1 MGERITFRSASND
14 ASALLLRE
22 TVTTGQM
29 TTTAKIPTRRK
40 LKVILATSVLVVACT
55 ADEST
60 VGIFRR
66 RVAVI
71 MFFSPVRS
79 IGSGDALSGVASE
92 VMLFPFLV
100 INGDRWFVR

>member
-1 MGERITFRSASND
+1 MGERITFRSESSD

-40 LKVILATSVLVVACT
+40 LKVILATSVLVVVCT

-60 VGIFRR
+60 VGVFRL

-71 MFFSPVRS
+71 MFSSPVRS
-79 IGSGDALSGVASE
+79 TASGDALSGVAPE

-100 INGDRWFVR
+100 INGDR

>member
-1 MGERITFRSASND
+1 MGEENHLQKRIERRLGA
-14 ASALLLRE
+14 AVAE
-22 TVTTGQM
+22 TVTTGKI

-40 LKVILATSVLVVACT
+40 LKVILATSVLVVVCT

-60 VGIFRR
+60 VGVFRL

-71 MFFSPVRS
+71 MFSSPVRS
-79 IGSGDALSGVASE
+79 TASGDALSGVAPE

-100 INGDRWFVR
+100 INGDR